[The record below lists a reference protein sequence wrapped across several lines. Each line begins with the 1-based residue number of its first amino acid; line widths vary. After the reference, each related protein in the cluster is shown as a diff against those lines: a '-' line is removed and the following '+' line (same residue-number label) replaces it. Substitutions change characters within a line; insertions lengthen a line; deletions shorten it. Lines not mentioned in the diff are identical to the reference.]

1 MPTKLKTKTEPR
13 PLDNSTR
20 LRDNAVHALD
30 KATPQRLQQLLQVL
44 LLIMLASSVALSF
57 SSPAAAWLAL
67 AVFAAAAFAVAL
79 RLPESERRAGLALAA
94 LLFALTAFFV
104 FFASLGGE
112 LAQKIFL
119 LPLFTAFFLAF
130 FMIARRFLFSSPAKA
145 RVLACTKNWV
155 VVRVERGS
163 LASDAAP
170 GVYAARCAGS
180 ARNLREGDSVLVRFQ
195 AKGLLGSLGAGKREA
210 VID

>member
-1 MPTKLKTKTEPR
+1 
-13 PLDNSTR
+13 
-20 LRDNAVHALD
+20 
-30 KATPQRLQQLLQVL
+30 VL

-57 SSPAAAWLAL
+57 SAPAAAWLAL
-67 AVFAAAAFAVAL
+67 AVFAIAALAVAL
-79 RLPESERRAGLALAA
+79 RLPESERRAGLALAV
-94 LLFALTAFFV
+94 LLFALSAFFV

-112 LAQKIFL
+112 LYQKIFV

-130 FMIARRFLFSSPAKA
+130 FIVARRFLFSAPAKA

-163 LASDAAP
+163 LASEAAP
-170 GVYAARCAGS
+170 GVYAARCAERRAGD
-180 ARNLREGDSVLVRFQ
+180 ARNLKEGDFVLVRFQ